1 MAGTTTASRPPSSSR
16 HGLSPE
22 RLTGIEVIVLAPIAA
37 LLVLWLIPA
46 WFQIDWGCVSST
58 GVGHTPGDTY
68 ITTFAVLGTLGW
80 LLVAMAAL
88 FANVTGSTRV
98 AQILPVAWFTALVLG
113 AVVAA
118 ATMGPQLCS

>member
-1 MAGTTTASRPPSSSR
+1 MSGTMTTSRPPSRSR

-22 RLTGIEVIVLAPIAA
+22 RVTGIEVLVLAPIAA
-37 LLVLWLIPA
+37 LLVLWLIPG
-46 WFQIDWGCVSST
+46 WLQIEWGCVSAT
-58 GVGHTPGDTY
+58 GVGHTAGDTY

-98 AQILPVAWFTALVLG
+98 AQLLPVAWFTTLVLG